1 MRKVDLNRKVYNKDK
16 FNKSIDTEFN
26 EIIPPSDDI
35 EEVAVEDVSD
45 MELRALTY
53 PALDAG
59 L

>member
-1 MRKVDLNRKVYNKDK
+1 MLTSN
-16 FNKSIDTEFN
+16 DTYPL
-26 EIIPPSDDI
+26 PPPDDM